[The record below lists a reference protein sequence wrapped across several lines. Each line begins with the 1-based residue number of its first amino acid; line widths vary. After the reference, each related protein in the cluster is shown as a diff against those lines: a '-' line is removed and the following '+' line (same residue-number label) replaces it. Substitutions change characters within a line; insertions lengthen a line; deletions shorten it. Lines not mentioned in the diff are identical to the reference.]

1 MAEGKTIG
9 FIGAGQMAEALA
21 RGFINAG
28 ITQPGDI
35 RATDPME
42 VRKEVFRSFGAV
54 AVNSNAEVS
63 PSLTLNFPSAFYLIP
78 QN

>member
-1 MAEGKTIG
+1 MAEGKKIG

-28 ITQPGDI
+28 IAHPGDI

-54 AVNSNAEVS
+54 AVDSNAEA
-63 PSLTLNFPSAFYLIP
+63 SLLLNYFFCFTYLPII
-78 QN
+78 